1 MNKFDRFQHLHHFR
15 HQEQG
20 FTLPMVMGTGAVM
33 TLIAAALI
41 GHAQSNQAIARLQS
55 RSEDAANAAEIGVAR
70 VQSFLAHYRFFT
82 TQNAAQWATV
92 LANFNT
98 EIGSCPALSLDNAGT
113 EGQSY
118 AQGEWIETGQT
129 NHQYRMLSYTYQSQ
143 PDSNGQVG
151 VAKLTIEGRM
161 NSGLSPAVS
170 RLAVEIPIAIASSP
184 PAPPALWAKRI
195 NLSNAAQVTGDVR
208 AQLCPDRNDVDQ
220 VPGIASNNL
229 MLDVGNQSIGKIMT
243 VADLLLP
250 QPRLAPTSAIS
261 VPVIKNSI
269 TLPRSQDFP
278 DDQGNFDYIVETDT
292 LNNSIQLP
300 DGKKITVKV
309 AANQGVN
316 LYTRGDIDLG
326 GGQVTVQVLG
336 DTQPHPEKLRIYGS
350 DRTLKFTIKDSASVM
365 ALIQAPA
372 AVGMGWSAPRL
383 GSGLTGSLWLQQWDT
398 ATHNSRLPIK
408 QMGHWPDLALRP
420 EEQLG
425 LQLQPL
431 SSWQRPG
438 Q

>member
-1 MNKFDRFQHLHHFR
+1 MNKLDRFQRHRHFR

-20 FTLPMVMGTGAVM
+20 FTLPVVMGTGAVM

-41 GHAQSNQAIARLQS
+41 GHAQSDQASARMQS
-55 RSEDAANAAEIGVAR
+55 RSEGAANAAEIGVAR
-70 VQSFLAHYRFFT
+70 VQSFLAQYRLFT

-92 LANFNT
+92 LANLNT
-98 EIGSCPALSLDNAGT
+98 EIGTCPALSLDNAGT

-129 NHQYRMLSYTYQSQ
+129 NHQYRMISYTYQSQ
-143 PDSNGQVG
+143 PASSGQVG
-151 VAKLTIEGRM
+151 IAKLTIEGRV
-161 NSGLSPAVS
+161 NSGLRPAVS
-170 RLAVEIPIAIASSP
+170 RLAVEMPIAIASSP

-229 MLDVGNQSIGKIMT
+229 AIGTIT
-243 VADLLLP
+243 AAVYPFIPPPRVAP
-250 QPRLAPTSAIS
+250 ASAIS

-326 GGQVTVQVLG
+326 GGQVVVKVLG
-336 DTQPHPEKLRIYGS
+336 DTEPHPEKLRIYGS

-365 ALIQAPA
+365 ALIQAPL
-372 AVGMGWSAPRL
+372 AVGIGWSAPHM
-383 GSGLTGSLWLQQWDT
+383 GSGITGSLWLQQWDT
-398 ATHNSRLPIK
+398 ATHSSRLPIK
-408 QMGHWPDLALRP
+408 QMGHWPDLALRH

-431 SSWQRPG
+431 SSWQRLG